1 MLIMKSYSDLKEDLE
16 QKGSV
21 ILGLSFSNH
30 DGSACLVKNGKILCA
45 IELERL
51 IKIKK
56 LCFYDNNDRSLG
68 YFGKQYNS
76 KVKLCIDYLLESTN
90 LTWDDVKVIVI
101 AKDPD
106 SFPLDYGGPKLVDLS
121 DRWFDE
127 KRSFIM
133 PDCFSNRTT
142 NRIVGMVSESY
153 DDLDKLFGCFSL
165 KPILM
170 THHHLAH
177 HAAAFYTSPFE
188 SSIGFSLDCSSGSP
202 DLSYINSLITVGN
215 ENVLEMVMTPYLL
228 TGIDYQRM
236 VEVLGIGPALHKA
249 GTLMGLSSHGT
260 PDPNLDLEPF
270 MSYKF
275 KNYDKDFVKDNFKKA
290 SDIASTAQKHLET
303 VILECIN
310 QLPTNSDNLC
320 LSGGTFYNC
329 PTNSRILEET
339 RFKNIHH
346 FPSCGDSGT
355 AIGAALYVCH
365 HVLGM
370 DRKSFKPHEICYL
383 GKDYKLEKEIDY
395 KYIAKRIS
403 EGAIVAWMN
412 GRSEFGPRA
421 LGNRSLLADPRDQH
435 NRDRLNHVIKKRE
448 WYRPFAP
455 IVLEERYKDWF
466 DFDVPSPFML
476 FTAQVKQPKEV
487 PAIVHVD
494 GSSRFQTITEESN
507 THMYKL
513 IKEFENI
520 TGIPMLINT
529 SLNGTGQPILET
541 PEDGREFFNSV
552 PVDMAVI
559 HGEILEK

>member
-1 MLIMKSYSDLKEDLE
+1 MKTYSNLKNYLE
-16 QKGSV
+16 QKGNL
-21 ILGLSFSNH
+21 ILGLSFSHH
-30 DGSACLVKNGKILCA
+30 DGSACLVKDGKILCA

-51 IKIKK
+51 SKIKK
-56 LCFYDNNDRSLG
+56 LSFGDDDKSLG
-68 YFGKQYNS
+68 YFTEEYNR

-90 LTWDDVKVIVI
+90 LIWDDVALVVI
-101 AKDPD
+101 AQDPD
-106 SFPLDYGGPKLVDLS
+106 SFKLDYGGPKEVDLS

-133 PDCFSNRTT
+133 PDCFLNR
-142 NRIVGMVSESY
+142 NIEVGRLEDEDQVN
-153 DDLDKLFGCFSL
+153 KLLGCFSS
-165 KPILM
+165 KPVLM

-188 SSIGFSLDCSSGSP
+188 SSIGFSLDCSSGVP
-202 DLSYINSLITVGN
+202 ALSYINSLITVGN
-215 ENVLEMVMTPYLL
+215 GNMLEMVATPSLL
-228 TGIDYQRM
+228 TGVDYQRM
-236 VEVLGIGPALHKA
+236 VEVLGIGPALYKA

-270 MSYKF
+270 MHYSF

-290 SDIASTAQKHLET
+290 SDIAATTQKKLET
-303 VILECIN
+303 IILEIIKN
-310 QLPTNSDNLC
+310 LPTNSDNLC

-329 PTNSRILEET
+329 PTNSRILKET

-355 AIGAALYVCH
+355 AIGAALYVSH
-365 HVLGM
+365 HVFGV

-383 GKDYKLEKEIDY
+383 GKDYKFEKEIDY

-455 IVLEERYKDWF
+455 IVLEERYKNWF

-507 THMYKL
+507 IHMYKL

-541 PEDGREFFNSV
+541 PEDGEEFFNNNSV
-552 PVDMAVI
+552 DIAVI

>member
-1 MLIMKSYSDLKEDLE
+1 MKSYSDLKEDLE
-16 QKGSV
+16 QKGGV
-21 ILGLSFSNH
+21 ILGLSFSHH

-51 IKIKK
+51 AKIKK
-56 LCFYDNNDRSLG
+56 LCFGNDDQSLG
-68 YFGKQYNS
+68 YFGEEYNR

-90 LTWDDVKVIVI
+90 LIWDDVTFIAI

-106 SFPLDYGGPKLVDLS
+106 SFELDYGGPKVVDLS
-121 DRWFDE
+121 DKWFDE
-127 KRSFIM
+127 KQSFIM
-133 PDCFSNRTT
+133 PDCFLNRNTEVG
-142 NRIVGMVSESY
+142 IVS
-153 DDLDKLFGCFSL
+153 DKDIVDKILGCFSP
-165 KPILM
+165 KPILI

-188 SSIGFSLDCSSGSP
+188 SSIGFSLDCSSGCSE
-202 DLSYINSLITVGN
+202 LSYINSLITVGN
-215 ENVLEMVMTPYLL
+215 ENMLEMVATPYLL
-228 TGIDYQRM
+228 TGVDYQRM
-236 VEVLGIGPALHKA
+236 VEVLGIGSGLHKA
-249 GTLMGLSSHGT
+249 GTLMGLSSYGT
-260 PDPNLDLEPF
+260 PDPNLDLKPF
-270 MSYKF
+270 LDYKF
-275 KNYDKDFVKDNFKKA
+275 KNYDEDFVKDNFKKA

-303 VILECIN
+303 VILQIIN
-310 QLPTNSDNLC
+310 ELPTNSDNLC

-329 PTNSRILEET
+329 PTNSRILKET

-355 AIGAALYVCH
+355 AIGAALYVSH
-365 HVLGM
+365 HVFGV
-370 DRKSFKPHEICYL
+370 DRKSFKPHEIFYL

-507 THMYKL
+507 IHMYKL

-541 PEDGREFFNSV
+541 PEDGEEFFNNNSV
-552 PVDMAVI
+552 DIAVI

>member
-1 MLIMKSYSDLKEDLE
+1 MDKWRQIGTIED
-16 QKGSV
+16 SV
-21 ILGLSFSNH
+21 ILGLSLSHH
-30 DGSACLVKNGKILCA
+30 DGSACLVQNGKILCA

-51 IKIKK
+51 AKIKK
-56 LCFYDNNDRSLG
+56 LAFGDEPKEEFYNYDEESWDELVDRRL
-68 YFGKQYNS
+68 
-76 KVKLCIDYLLESTN
+76 KLCIDYLLESTN
-90 LTWDDVKVIVI
+90 LTWDDVSFCAI
-101 AKDPD
+101 ARDPD
-106 SFPLDYGGPKLVDLS
+106 SFIIDHKGPKVVDLS
-121 DRWFDE
+121 NQWFDE

-133 PDCFSNRTT
+133 PDCYMNRSIQHLVVEDDHDKCFGDFS
-142 NRIVGMVSESY
+142 S
-153 DDLDKLFGCFSL
+153 
-165 KPILM
+165 KPTMLV
-170 THHHLAH
+170 HHHLAH

-188 SSIGFSLDCSSGSP
+188 SSIGFSLDCSSGKP
-202 DLSYINSLITVGN
+202 EISYINSLITVGN
-215 ENVLEMVMTPYLL
+215 ENRLEMVSTPYLL
-228 TGIDYQRM
+228 AGINYQRM
-236 VEVLGIGPALHKA
+236 VEVLGIGSALHKA

-260 PDPNLDLEPF
+260 SDPNLDLKPF
-270 MSYKF
+270 LDYKF
-275 KNYDKDFVKDNFKKA
+275 KNYDEDFVKDNFKKA

-303 VILECIN
+303 EILEIIN

-329 PTNSRILEET
+329 LTNSRILKET

-365 HVLGM
+365 HVFGV

-541 PEDGREFFNSV
+541 PEDGEEFFNNNSV
-552 PVDMAVI
+552 DIVVI
-559 HGEILEK
+559 NGKILER

>member
-1 MLIMKSYSDLKEDLE
+1 MNKWRQVGTIKD
-16 QKGSV
+16 SV
-21 ILGLSFSNH
+21 ILGVSLSHH
-30 DGSACLVKNGKILCA
+30 DGAACLVKDGKILCA

-51 IKIKK
+51 AKIKK
-56 LCFYDNNDRSLG
+56 LSFRDEPKEEFYKHDEESLDELVDRR
-68 YFGKQYNS
+68 
-76 KVKLCIDYLLESTN
+76 VDLCIDYLLESTN
-90 LTWDDVKVIVI
+90 LIWDDIAFIAI
-101 AKDPD
+101 AKNPD
-106 SFPLDYGGPKLVDLS
+106 SFVTDHGGPVDLS
-121 DRWFDE
+121 NKWFEE
-127 KRSFIM
+127 KRSFII
-133 PDCFSNRTT
+133 PDSKIN
-142 NRIVGMVSESY
+142 V
-153 DDLDKLFGCFSL
+153 
-165 KPILM
+165 
-170 THHHLAH
+170 HHHLAH

-188 SSIGFSLDCSSGSP
+188 SSIGFSLDCSSGKP
-202 DLSYINSLITVGN
+202 EISYINSLITVGN
-215 ENVLEMVMTPYLL
+215 ENMLEMVSTPYLL
-228 TGIDYQRM
+228 AGINYQRM
-236 VEVLGIGPALHKA
+236 VEVLGIGSALHKT

-260 PDPNLDLEPF
+260 PDPNLDLKPF
-270 MSYKF
+270 MNYKF

-303 VILECIN
+303 EILEIIN

-329 PTNSRILEET
+329 LTNSRILKET

-365 HVLGM
+365 HVLGV

-421 LGNRSLLADPRDQH
+421 LGNRSLLADPRDQY

-466 DFDVPSPFML
+466 DFDVHSPFML
-476 FTAQVKQPKEV
+476 YTAQVKRPQEI
-487 PAIVHVD
+487 PAITHVD

-541 PEDGREFFNSV
+541 PEDGREFFNNV

>member
-1 MLIMKSYSDLKEDLE
+1 MKSYSDLKEDLE
-16 QKGSV
+16 QKGGV
-21 ILGLSFSNH
+21 ILGLSFSHH

-51 IKIKK
+51 AKIKK
-56 LCFYDNNDRSLG
+56 LCFGNDDQSLG
-68 YFGKQYNS
+68 YFGEEYNR

-90 LTWDDVKVIVI
+90 LIWDDVTFIAI

-106 SFPLDYGGPKLVDLS
+106 SFELDYGGPKVVDLS
-121 DRWFDE
+121 DKWFDE
-127 KRSFIM
+127 KQSFIM
-133 PDCFSNRTT
+133 PDCFLNRNTEVG
-142 NRIVGMVSESY
+142 IVS
-153 DDLDKLFGCFSL
+153 DKDIVDKILGCFSP
-165 KPILM
+165 KPILI

-188 SSIGFSLDCSSGSP
+188 SSIGFSLDCSSGCSE
-202 DLSYINSLITVGN
+202 LSYINSLITVGN
-215 ENVLEMVMTPYLL
+215 ENMLEMVATPYLL
-228 TGIDYQRM
+228 TGVDYQRM
-236 VEVLGIGPALHKA
+236 VEVLGIGSGLHKA
-249 GTLMGLSSHGT
+249 GTLMGLSSYGT
-260 PDPNLDLEPF
+260 PNPNLDLKPF
-270 MSYKF
+270 LDYKF
-275 KNYDKDFVKDNFKKA
+275 KNYDEDFVKDNFKKA

-303 VILECIN
+303 VILQIIN
-310 QLPTNSDNLC
+310 ELPTNSDNLC

-329 PTNSRILEET
+329 PTNSRILKET

-355 AIGAALYVCH
+355 AIGAALYVSH
-365 HVLGM
+365 HVFGV
-370 DRKSFKPHEICYL
+370 DRKSFKPHEIFYL

-507 THMYKL
+507 IHMYKL

-541 PEDGREFFNSV
+541 PEDGEEFFNNNSV
-552 PVDMAVI
+552 DIAVI

>member
-1 MLIMKSYSDLKEDLE
+1 MDKWNQFGAENPED
-16 QKGSV
+16 SV
-21 ILGLSFSNH
+21 ILGLSFSHH
-30 DGSACLVKNGKILCA
+30 DGSACLVKGGEILCA

-51 IKIKK
+51 AKVKK
-56 LCFYDNNDRSLG
+56 LAFEDDPKEEYYIDEELLWYQIVDDR
-68 YFGKQYNS
+68 
-76 KVKLCIDYLLESTN
+76 VKLCIDYLLESTN
-90 LTWDDVKVIVI
+90 LTWDDVGFVSV

-106 SFPLDYGGPKLVDLS
+106 AFERDYGGPVKLS
-121 DRWFDE
+121 NKWFDE
-127 KRSFIM
+127 ERRLHNL
-133 PDCFSNRTT
+133 PDCF
-142 NRIVGMVSESY
+142 
-153 DDLDKLFGCFSL
+153 LDRSIEGRVVDMHGIRNLFGYFSP
-165 KPILM
+165 KPSI
-170 THHHLAH
+170 TIHHHLAH
-177 HAAAFYTSPFE
+177 NAAAFYTSPFE
-188 SSIGFSLDCSSGSP
+188 SSIGFSLDCSSGKP
-202 DLSYINSLITVGN
+202 EISYINSLITVGN
-215 ENVLEMVMTPYLL
+215 ENMLEMVSTPYLL
-228 TGIDYQRM
+228 AGINYQRM
-236 VEVLGIGPALHKA
+236 VEVLGIGSALHKT

-260 PDPNLDLEPF
+260 PDPNLDLKPF
-270 MSYKF
+270 MDYRF

-303 VILECIN
+303 EILEIIN

-329 PTNSRILEET
+329 LTNSRILKET

-365 HVLGM
+365 HVLGV

-466 DFDVPSPFML
+466 DFDAPSPFML

-507 THMYKL
+507 IHMYKL

-541 PEDGREFFNSV
+541 PEDGKEFFNSV

>member
-1 MLIMKSYSDLKEDLE
+1 M
-16 QKGSV
+16 
-21 ILGLSFSNH
+21 
-30 DGSACLVKNGKILCA
+30 
-45 IELERL
+45 
-51 IKIKK
+51 
-56 LCFYDNNDRSLG
+56 
-68 YFGKQYNS
+68 
-76 KVKLCIDYLLESTN
+76 
-90 LTWDDVKVIVI
+90 
-101 AKDPD
+101 
-106 SFPLDYGGPKLVDLS
+106 
-121 DRWFDE
+121 
-127 KRSFIM
+127 
-133 PDCFSNRTT
+133 
-142 NRIVGMVSESY
+142 
-153 DDLDKLFGCFSL
+153 
-165 KPILM
+165 
-170 THHHLAH
+170 
-177 HAAAFYTSPFE
+177 
-188 SSIGFSLDCSSGSP
+188 
-202 DLSYINSLITVGN
+202 
-215 ENVLEMVMTPYLL
+215 LEMVSTPYLL
-228 TGIDYQRM
+228 AGINYQRM
-236 VEVLGIGPALHKA
+236 VEVLGIGSALHKT

-260 PDPNLDLEPF
+260 PDPNLDLKPF
-270 MSYKF
+270 MDYRF

-303 VILECIN
+303 EILEIIN

-329 PTNSRILEET
+329 LTNSRILKET

-365 HVLGM
+365 HVLGV

-421 LGNRSLLADPRDQH
+421 LGNRSLLADPRDQY

-476 FTAQVKQPKEV
+476 YTAQVKRPQEI
-487 PAIVHVD
+487 PAITHVD

-541 PEDGREFFNSV
+541 PEDGREFFNNV

>member
-1 MLIMKSYSDLKEDLE
+1 MKTYSDLKKDLE
-16 QKGSV
+16 QKGNL
-21 ILGLSFSNH
+21 ILGLSFSHH
-30 DGSACLVKNGKILCA
+30 DGSACLVKDGKILCA

-51 IKIKK
+51 SKIKK
-56 LCFYDNNDRSLG
+56 LSFGDDDKSLG
-68 YFGKQYNS
+68 YFTEEYNR

-90 LTWDDVKVIVI
+90 LIWDDVALVVI
-101 AKDPD
+101 AQDPD
-106 SFPLDYGGPKLVDLS
+106 SFKLDYGGPKEVDLS

-133 PDCFSNRTT
+133 PDCFLNR
-142 NRIVGMVSESY
+142 NIEVGRLEDEDQV
-153 DDLDKLFGCFSL
+153 DKLLGCFSS

-188 SSIGFSLDCSSGSP
+188 SSIGFSLDCSSGVP

-215 ENVLEMVMTPYLL
+215 GNMLEMVATPSLL
-228 TGIDYQRM
+228 TGVDYQRV

-260 PDPNLDLEPF
+260 LDPNLDLKPLLD
-270 MSYKF
+270 YKF
-275 KNYDKDFVKDNFKKA
+275 KNYDEDFVKDNFKKA

-303 VILECIN
+303 VILQIIN
-310 QLPTNSDNLC
+310 ELPTNSDNLC

-329 PTNSRILEET
+329 PTNSRILKET

-355 AIGAALYVCH
+355 AIGAALYVSH
-365 HVLGM
+365 HVFGV

-507 THMYKL
+507 IHMYKL

-541 PEDGREFFNSV
+541 PEDGEEFFNNNSV
-552 PVDMAVI
+552 DIAVI
-559 HGEILEK
+559 HGEILER

>member
-1 MLIMKSYSDLKEDLE
+1 MISYSDLKEDLE
-16 QKGSV
+16 QKGGV
-21 ILGLSFSNH
+21 ILGLSFSHH

-51 IKIKK
+51 AKIKK
-56 LCFYDNNDRSLG
+56 LSFGNDNQSLG
-68 YFGKQYNS
+68 YFGEEYNR
-76 KVKLCIDYLLESTN
+76 KVKLCINYLLESTN
-90 LTWDDVKVIVI
+90 LTWDDVKVIAI
-101 AKDPD
+101 AKCPD
-106 SFPLDYGGPKLVDLS
+106 SFPQDYGGPKIVDLS

-133 PDCFSNRTT
+133 PDCFLNRSNE
-142 NRIVGMVSESY
+142 VGIISDNDEF
-153 DDLDKLFGCFSL
+153 DKLFDCFSP

-188 SSIGFSLDCSSGSP
+188 SSIGFSLDCSSGAP
-202 DLSYINSLITVGN
+202 ELSYINSLITVGN
-215 ENVLEMVMTPYLL
+215 ENILEMVFTPYLL
-228 TGIDYQRM
+228 TGIDYQRI
-236 VEVLGIGPALHKA
+236 VEVLGIGSALHKA

-260 PDPNLDLEPF
+260 PDPNLDLKPF
-270 MSYKF
+270 MDYRY

-290 SDIASTAQKHLET
+290 SDIAATAQKELET
-303 VILECIN
+303 TILEIMKR
-310 QLPTNSDNLC
+310 LPTNSDNLC

-329 PTNSRILEET
+329 LTNSRILKET

-365 HVLGM
+365 HVFGM

-507 THMYKL
+507 IHMYKL

-541 PEDGREFFNSV
+541 PEDGEEFFNNNSV
-552 PVDMAVI
+552 DIAVI
-559 HGEILEK
+559 NGKILER

>member
-1 MLIMKSYSDLKEDLE
+1 MDKWRQIGTIED
-16 QKGSV
+16 SV
-21 ILGLSFSNH
+21 ILGLSLSHH
-30 DGSACLVKNGKILCA
+30 DGSACLVQNGKILCA

-51 IKIKK
+51 EKIKK
-56 LCFYDNNDRSLG
+56 LSFADESVEE
-68 YFGKQYNS
+68 FFSEEYNRR
-76 KVKLCIDYLLESTN
+76 VKLCIDYLLESTN
-90 LTWDDVKVIVI
+90 LTWDDVSFCAI
-101 AKDPD
+101 ARDPD
-106 SFPLDYGGPKLVDLS
+106 SFIIDHKGPKVVDLS
-121 DRWFDE
+121 NQWFDE

-133 PDCFSNRTT
+133 PDCFLNRSTEIG
-142 NRIVGMVSESY
+142 RIS
-153 DDLDKLFGCFSL
+153 DDEEITKLIGSFSP
-165 KPILM
+165 KSTILI
-170 THHHLAH
+170 HHHLAH

-188 SSIGFSLDCSSGSP
+188 SSIGFSLDCSSGMP
-202 DLSYINSLITVGN
+202 ETSYINSLITVGQ
-215 ENVLEMVMTPYLL
+215 ENMLEMVNTPYLL
-228 TGIDYQRM
+228 AGIKYQRL
-236 VEVLGIGPALHKA
+236 VEVLGIGSALHKA

-260 PDPNLDLEPF
+260 SDPNLDIESLLD
-270 MSYKF
+270 YRV

-290 SDIASTAQKHLET
+290 SDMAAAAQKKLET
-303 VILECIN
+303 TILEIIN
-310 QLPTNSDNLC
+310 QLPTNSNNLC
-320 LSGGTFYNC
+320 LSGGIFYNC
-329 PTNSRILEET
+329 LTNSRILKET

-355 AIGAALYVCH
+355 AIGAALYVSH
-365 HVLGM
+365 HVLGA

-541 PEDGREFFNSV
+541 PEDGEEFFNNNSV
-552 PVDMAVI
+552 DIAVI
-559 HGEILEK
+559 NGKILER